1 MKEGREDEERK
12 RKMRRSGERM
22 GKEERER
29 RERGKG
35 EKGGKE
41 VELQLRLAARIIC
54 K

>member
-12 RKMRRSGERM
+12 RKMRSGERM